1 MPFEV
6 ILNCRLMR
14 DLINKVLPE
23 GRLTVGEGYCERL
36 TLDRGHS
43 CSPAILGTVTIPLH
57 KSA

>member
-1 MPFEV
+1 
-6 ILNCRLMR
+6 MR